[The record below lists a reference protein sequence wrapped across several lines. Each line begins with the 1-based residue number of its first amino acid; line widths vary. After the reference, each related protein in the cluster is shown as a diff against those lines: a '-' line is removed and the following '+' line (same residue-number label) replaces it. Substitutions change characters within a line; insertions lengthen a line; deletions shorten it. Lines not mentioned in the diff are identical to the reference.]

1 MEKAFN
7 IVNQVNEM
15 LRFTFFQ
22 TFQMML
28 SHLVLFY
35 VQNKKY
41 ITSLALKQS
50 YIYQQQEQVMS
61 SDSIFLQIF
70 NNIIDKCF
78 LLKLEY
84 GGHNE
89 KKNLL
94 NTLKNEKIGQNL

>member
-41 ITSLALKQS
+41 ITSLALK
-50 YIYQQQEQVMS
+50 
-61 SDSIFLQIF
+61 
-70 NNIIDKCF
+70 
-78 LLKLEY
+78 
-84 GGHNE
+84 
-89 KKNLL
+89 
-94 NTLKNEKIGQNL
+94 